1 MYLEQFAEV
10 WRQKLLVIALDGGVE
25 AGGNEG
31 RGVAEEVDVFVDL
44 LDDFEG
50 KFGDQGAVGDEEDG
64 DFFVAVAYTAND
76 VERGAFFKLR
86 FAFEVPIEQDGG
98 VAGIGGDEREAIFGR
113 GGADDLVAF
122 VADGFD
128 ETFHGSVGDGIGAA
142 DLTGNQQHPTLLAH
156 PPLILLFRKAAHRPL
171 EGFCRM
177 ANTSFYR
184 ELCFGSV
191 SGRAGKVN
199 QLCAG

>member
-1 MYLEQFAEV
+1 MIV
-10 WRQKLLVIALDGGVE
+10 VALDGGIE
-25 AGGNEG
+25 ARGNKR
-31 RGVAEEVDVFVDL
+31 RGVAKEVDVFVDL
-44 LDDFEG
+44 LDDFQG
-50 KFGDQGAVGDEEDG
+50 KFGDQGAVGDEEDR
-64 DFFVAVAYTAND
+64 DLLVAVTYTAND

-86 FAFEVPIEQDGG
+86 VAFEVPIEQDGG
-98 VAGIGGDEREAIFGR
+98 VAGIGSDERETIFGR
-113 GGADDLVAF
+113 GGADDRIALL
-122 VADGFD
+122 ADGVD
-128 ETFHGSVGDGIGAA
+128 QALHGAVGDGVGAS
-142 DLTGNQQHPTLLAH
+142 DLTGNQQHPTLLVH

-171 EGFCRM
+171 EGFWRM